1 MALFSLIVRDE
12 KAYERG
18 KPILF
23 QFPVGLLR
31 GRKVR
36 EFSKPIVVVSK
47 CITFEPVRWNGQIIA
62 SEFVEKLKPY
72 VNFVPV
78 CPEVEI
84 GLSVPRDPIRIVLVN
99 GEKRLLQPATG
110 LDFTDKMTK
119 FSDSFL
125 DSLNSVDGFILKS
138 GSPSSGFKNVKVYPS
153 IEKVSSVAKSSGFF
167 GGAVLQRFPNLAIE
181 DERRLINPRIREH
194 FLTKLFTLA
203 SFREVKK
210 SRKVRDLV
218 KFQSDN
224 KYLFTA
230 YNQKE
235 LRILGKLAAN
245 QEQKAFDETMADYE
259 AHLYYALARTPSA
272 GANIN
277 VMLKIMGYF
286 SQQLSKDEKSFFL
299 GSVDRYKAGRLPLS
313 ACMNVL
319 KAWIVRFKQEYLSSQ
334 TVLDPYPE
342 QLMELET
349 VFSEVDGKDYWK
361 KEKTNKP

>member
-1 MALFSLIVRDE
+1 M
-12 KAYERG
+12 
-18 KPILF
+18 
-23 QFPVGLLR
+23 
-31 GRKVR
+31 R
-36 EFSKPIVVVSK
+36 EFPKPIVIASK

-72 VNFVPV
+72 VNFIPV
-78 CPEVEI
+78 CPEVGI
-84 GLSVPRDPIRIVLVN
+84 GLGIPRDPIRIVLVN
-99 GEKRLLQPATG
+99 GERRLLQPATG
-110 LDFTDKMTK
+110 LDFTDRMKN
-119 FSDSFL
+119 FSESFL
-125 DSLNSVDGFILKS
+125 NSLDAVDGFILKS

-153 IEKVSSVAKSSGFF
+153 IEKVASIGKSPGFF
-167 GGAVLQRFPNLAIE
+167 GEAVLQKFPNLAIE
-181 DERRLINPRIREH
+181 DERRLLNPRIKEH

-210 SRKVRDLV
+210 SMKVRDLV

-245 QEQKAFDETMADYE
+245 QENMAFGETVKNYE
-259 AHLYYALARTPSA
+259 THLYYALARTPSV

-286 SQQLSKDEKSFFL
+286 SHQLSKDEKSFFL
-299 GSVDRYKAGRLPLS
+299 SSIDKYKAGRLPLS
-313 ACMNVL
+313 ACLNVL

-334 TVLDPYPE
+334 TVLEPYPE
-342 QLMELET
+342 QLAELET
-349 VFSEVDGKDYWK
+349 VYSEVDGKNYWK
-361 KEKTNKP
+361 